1 LTFADADTEM
11 LAAKRSVRTAGGSAG
26 QRFKTLAKAWRRRA
40 LRPVFLACS
49 GLVIGFAIA
58 GTVVT
63 GQAKFWLGALTGG
76 TMALYMAL
84 RESPPWHI
92 EKWRAGEEGER
103 RTVQGAAS
111 APRSRVESL
120 ARSARKE
127 RDQCR
132 HVVLGPAGL
141 FLLDSKNY
149 SGEAS
154 IEAGE
159 LRVRWLEDPKDGW
172 VCHGM
177 VSRMRAASA
186 EFKERIEAATGVRV
200 WVQPVVVLWMPF
212 PQGVAQL
219 SDVFFVQG
227 ELLADWLRKRSPHG
241 RSFDPERISDFLQGK
256 AATTAP
262 APQESFHSSS
272 ARSCSPSREAD
283 MRRKSIAAAGERLR

>member
-1 LTFADADTEM
+1 VTVADAEPEM
-11 LAAKRSVRTAGGSAG
+11 RATGDSVRTAGGSAG

-63 GQAKFWLGALTGG
+63 GQAKFWLGALAGG

-103 RTVQGAAS
+103 RTAKALRQLPGREWKAWHDLPGKNGTNV
-111 APRSRVESL
+111 
-120 ARSARKE
+120 
-127 RDQCR
+127 D

-154 IEAGE
+154 IEASE
-159 LRVRWLEDPKDGW
+159 LRVRWLEDPEDGW
-172 VCHGM
+172 ICHGM

-186 EFKERIEAATGVRV
+186 EFKERIETATGVRV

-212 PQGVAQL
+212 PQGLAQL

-256 AATTAP
+256 AATT
-262 APQESFHSSS
+262 
-272 ARSCSPSREAD
+272 
-283 MRRKSIAAAGERLR
+283 

>member
-1 LTFADADTEM
+1 LTVADAEPEM
-11 LAAKRSVRTAGGSAG
+11 LATQRSVRTAGGSAG

-63 GQAKFWLGALTGG
+63 GQAKFWLGALAGG

-92 EKWRAGEEGER
+92 EKWRVGEEGER
-103 RTVQGAAS
+103 RTAKALRQLPGREWKAWHDLPGKNGTNV
-111 APRSRVESL
+111 
-120 ARSARKE
+120 
-127 RDQCR
+127 D

-159 LRVRWLEDPKDGW
+159 LRVRWLEDPEDGW

-227 ELLADWLRKRSPHG
+227 EFLADWLRKRSPHG
-241 RSFDPERISDFLQGK
+241 RSFDPERISDFLQGS

-262 APQESFHSSS
+262 APQESLLS
-272 ARSCSPSREAD
+272 
-283 MRRKSIAAAGERLR
+283 